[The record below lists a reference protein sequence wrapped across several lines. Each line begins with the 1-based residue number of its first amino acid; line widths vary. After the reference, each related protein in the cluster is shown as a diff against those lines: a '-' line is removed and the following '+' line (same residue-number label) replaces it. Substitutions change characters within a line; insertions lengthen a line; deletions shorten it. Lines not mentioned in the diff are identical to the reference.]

1 MINVVWAVDIAATW
15 LTPAKKLLPKKI
27 FPLKEEI
34 SCTYPKIINFSNDK
48 AKILPKKNSRLPE
61 KNDFPSKEKISYNY
75 LKKKKK
81 FRQKNLSGLLDNVD
95 FLHKEKIY
103 YNYSPLK
110 KLISLTKKFLTLIQ
124 KIFSIFW
131 MKNYHICLKI
141 NQSFLYLPRK
151 QVFKLK
157 IYYACPKETLYTR
170 SKKQI
175 SLQSASL

>member
-48 AKILPKKNSRLPE
+48 AKFLPKKNSHLPE
-61 KNDFPSKEKISYNY
+61 KNDFPP
-75 LKKKKK
+75 
-81 FRQKNLSGLLDNVD
+81 
-95 FLHKEKIY
+95 KEKIY
-103 YNYSPLK
+103 HNYSPLK
-110 KLISLTKKFLTLIQ
+110 KLISLMKKFLTLIQ

-131 MKNYHICLKI
+131 MKNYYICLKI

-151 QVFKLK
+151 QFFKIKFIMLVQK
-157 IYYACPKETLYTR
+157 KFCILAPKNKFLCKVLHCRCTFKSPSVCWNICMKNL
-170 SKKQI
+170 
-175 SLQSASL
+175 LN

>member
-1 MINVVWAVDIAATW
+1 MDIAATW

-48 AKILPKKNSRLPE
+48 AKILPKKNSHLPE
-61 KNDFPSKEKISYNY
+61 KNDFPPK
-75 LKKKKK
+75 
-81 FRQKNLSGLLDNVD
+81 Q
-95 FLHKEKIY
+95 KIY
-103 YNYSPLK
+103 HNYSPLK

-131 MKNYHICLKI
+131 MKNYYICLKI

-151 QVFKLK
+151 QFFKLK
-157 IYYACPKETLYTR
+157 IYYACPKEILYTR